1 MSVPT
6 VAIPI
11 SEGTRRQVLDQATI
25 DGMRAWATVLLPAT
39 PGDVKGQEA
48 GRMLAGADGVMTG
61 WGSPAL
67 DAELLAKAPRI
78 RILAHSA
85 GTVKPFVSD
94 ALWARGILVTSAAAT
109 IAVDVAHFAVGMM
122 ILGRKNVF
130 ELAPLVG
137 GGTWSSSQGHR
148 KPDDLRGC
156 TVGVVGAGSVGRAV
170 LGILPAFGVRILLSD
185 PFVDAGAARGLGAEK
200 AGLDDLFARSDVVSL
215 HAPDLPA
222 TRHIVNAARLANM
235 MDGAIL
241 VNTARGALVDEAALV
256 AELKKKRIWAFI
268 DVTDPEPPPPGSPL
282 FSCPNLTLTP
292 HIAGSV
298 GRARLELGRT
308 AAEELRRFFAGEPP
322 LHPVRREDLARMA

>member
-1 MSVPT
+1 MKPV

-11 SEGTRRQVLDQATI
+11 SEGTRKQVLDP
-25 DGMRAWATVLLPAT
+25 ATVEAMRGWADVVLPAGA
-39 PGDVKGQEA
+39 GDVKGAEA
-48 GRMLAGADGVMTG
+48 LALLAGADGVMTG

-67 DAELLAKAPRI
+67 TAEVLAKAPRI
-78 RILAHSA
+78 RIMAHSA

-94 ALWARGILVTSAAAT
+94 ALWARGILVTSAAPV
-109 IAVDVAHFAVGMM
+109 IAVDVAHFAIGMM

-130 ELAPLVG
+130 ELSSLVG
-137 GGTWSSSQGHR
+137 GGKWSSAQGHR

-170 LGILPAFGVRILLSD
+170 LGILPAFGVKILLSD
-185 PFVDAGAARGLGAEK
+185 PFVDAVSARALGAEK
-200 AGLDDLFARSDVVSL
+200 VELDDLFARSDVVSL
-215 HAPDLPA
+215 HAPPLPE
-222 TRHIVNAARLANM
+222 TKHIVNAARLAKM
-235 MDGAIL
+235 QDGAIL
-241 VNTARGALVDEAALV
+241 VNTARGLLVDEAALV

-268 DVTDPEPPPPGSPL
+268 DVTDPEPPKPGSAL

-322 LHPVRREDLARMA
+322 LHPVRREDLAKMA